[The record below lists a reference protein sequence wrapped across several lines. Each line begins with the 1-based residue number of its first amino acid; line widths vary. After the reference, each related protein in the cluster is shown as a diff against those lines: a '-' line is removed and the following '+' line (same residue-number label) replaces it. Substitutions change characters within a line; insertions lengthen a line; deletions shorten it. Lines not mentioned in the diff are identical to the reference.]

1 MSVYPIFLSRRR
13 AARILTRPSQR
24 WARNFPPRLTYVI
37 GPPPEKH
44 RINLGLGLMIH
55 SPLWTCSL
63 PARRRGSSFVARP
76 KLIRSGE
83 STVTATKRSLILGH
97 DLPGRAPTRGP
108 GSDVPTPTGPLFLRL
123 RGPQLPRVSSATG
136 EFRPPR
142 TLRVEPKATRE
153 SRCPKPITVMPT
165 KDLFQGCAWPPSAW
179 DALRAEGITTLDR
192 LRAVADQ
199 LEKLPGIGSRMAQ
212 TIREELARATPPG
225 RRPSN
230 TE

>member
-1 MSVYPIFLSRRR
+1 
-13 AARILTRPSQR
+13 
-24 WARNFPPRLTYVI
+24 
-37 GPPPEKH
+37 
-44 RINLGLGLMIH
+44 MIH

-142 TLRVEPKATRE
+142 TLRVELKATRE

-165 KDLFQGCAWPPSAW
+165 KGLFQGCAWPPSAW

-199 LEKLPGIGSRMAQ
+199 LEKLPGIGPRTARH
-212 TIREELARATPPG
+212 IREELGSCHTI
-225 RRPSN
+225 RRSAFEREVAAALVRSSRFCTRKTFNKYEPRRFWRCRREMSF
-230 TE
+230 